1 MLEIKPLKITEYK
14 KEDQNEKR
22 TILLLPTKDGQHW
35 QFVNLTK
42 GYICHC
48 QFNSRAEAL
57 KDFVNY
63 SHKFSKVEFEE
74 LNV

>member
-1 MLEIKPLKITEYK
+1 MLDIKPLKITEYK
-14 KEDQNEKR
+14 KEEQNEKR

-35 QFVNLTK
+35 QYVNLTN
-42 GYICHC
+42 GYICPC